1 MSISSRCRFVVGT
14 IDGKCVSYIVDQ
26 PIQPAPLTS
35 VDRPST
41 SNFAATKEATSYAAE
56 HPNRP
61 STTTAS
67 TADDGFSRVN
77 NAEESNEAKINASVT
92 LSNQQ
97 LDELMDILQRQQ
109 GRCFMRAKRAKHCA

>member
-41 SNFAATKEATSYAAE
+41 SNFAATKAATSYAE

-67 TADDGFSRVN
+67 TADDSISRVK
-77 NAEESNEAKINASVT
+77 NAEESNEAAKINASIT

-97 LDELMDILQRQQ
+97 LDEMMDILQRQQ
-109 GRCFMRAKRAKHCA
+109 GRCFTRAEWAKHCA